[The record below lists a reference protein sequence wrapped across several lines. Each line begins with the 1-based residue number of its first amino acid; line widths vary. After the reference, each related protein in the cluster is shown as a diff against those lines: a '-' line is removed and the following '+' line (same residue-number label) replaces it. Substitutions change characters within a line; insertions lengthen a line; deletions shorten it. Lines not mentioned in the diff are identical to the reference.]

1 MIHSSYDDNHMIQHM
16 ILLYL
21 QYVKKNH
28 AMCEKI
34 FLVYMLI
41 LKSYVI
47 LKILI
52 KQLYYSV
59 TKRDIELGFSAFER

>member
-1 MIHSSYDDNHMIQHM
+1 MC
-16 ILLYL
+16 
-21 QYVKKNH
+21 KKNH

-47 LKILI
+47 LKILN
-52 KQLYYSV
+52 KQLHYSV
-59 TKRDIELGFSAFER
+59 TKRDTELEFSAFER